1 MSCVKL
7 VGVSVKRVLCG
18 CFVSGPARREG
29 MSFRMAPASGAN
41 MPEADCL
48 MDEELLTRVTG
59 MQFGLLSP
67 QEIERMAPK
76 VISDNVAHAKNL
88 PKLNGPNDPALG
100 PADRRVRCR
109 TCRDKWYG
117 CMGHP
122 GVIRLP
128 LQVYHAGFID
138 TTYKLLQA
146 VCHACCRPKCTDAE
160 ASATTISAGMALFA
174 FMFGKCK
181 GRIKCPHCGCPQPK
195 YAKTGMSIT
204 RTWKPAQVD
213 ALRALSP
220 VLAADALRKF
230 TPTDALDIFINMS
243 DADVR
248 AFGMHP
254 TLAHPAWMILQ
265 NVAVLPPNARP
276 AIMAAE
282 GSKRRGQDDIT
293 SQTQQI
299 LKACKAVRKHV
310 LALFDPTCHER
321 LTNKRKHKETAA
333 AARAATA
340 AATAAAAAD
349 TPPAPAAPAAKSG
362 SGSKSAATE
371 PSQLDESRTA
381 ALNER
386 LTAVE
391 FSVAASAGNT
401 GTPAAVVARASQLTE
416 PEALATRWA
425 LHDEVITL
433 SAAQAA
439 QLWAALPILCEKL
452 QLAVAIMFDNSGRY
466 APQARQRTGGAKK
479 GLTDRWVGKT
489 GRMRGNL
496 VAKRVDMSA
505 RTVIKP
511 DACLDV
517 DQLGIPI
524 AFAVVLTKQ
533 EDVNDRNVERLTEAV
548 RRGPGVLGGAAR
560 VLLASGTM
568 LQLQY
573 VDAASRARIMLQ
585 PGLLYNMLLTYTHL
599 YFLQYI

>member
-7 VGVSVKRVLCG
+7 VGGECEACVWVHRAWRL
-18 CFVSGPARREG
+18 ARHEG

-138 TTYKLLQA
+138 MTYKLLQA
-146 VCHACCRPKCTDAE
+146 VCHACCRPKCTDTE

-195 YAKTGMSIT
+195 YAKAGMSIT

-213 ALRALSP
+213 TLRALSP

-333 AARAATA
+333 AARAAAAAVAA
-340 AATAAAAAD
+340 AATAAAP
-349 TPPAPAAPAAKSG
+349 TPAATVPSN
-362 SGSKSAATE
+362 SKSSSAANKAAAPE

-391 FSVAASAGNT
+391 FSVAAQANAATSA
-401 GTPAAVVARASQLTE
+401 AHAIARASQLTE

-425 LHDEVITL
+425 LQDDVITL

-439 QLWAALPILCEKL
+439 QLWAALPVLCEKL
-452 QLAVAIMFDNSGRY
+452 QLAVAIMFDNS
-466 APQARQRTGGAKK
+466 
-479 GLTDRWVGKT
+479 LTDGLAKPAGCAETSSRNVST
-489 GRMRGNL
+489 CPRAQSSNL
-496 VAKRVDMSA
+496 TR
-505 RTVIKP
+505 
-511 DACLDV
+511 
-517 DQLGIPI
+517 
-524 AFAVVLTKQ
+524 VLTSTSSAYQ
-533 EDVNDRNVERLTEAV
+533 
-548 RRGPGVLGGAAR
+548 PH
-560 VLLASGTM
+560 
-568 LQLQY
+568 LQLCSPNRKTSTRATLSDSQKQSGEDRAY
-573 VDAASRARIMLQ
+573 SAAQ
-585 PGLLYNMLLTYTHL
+585 PASCSA
-599 YFLQYI
+599 QA